1 MDLTFNTFLFFSVF
15 ITLLV
20 IMDPF
25 GTVPIFAGLVNKYP
39 ATKQKQLAFQAVALA
54 FLVIVAFALFGEQVL
69 AFLGISLPSIQA
81 SGGLLLL
88 LVALEL
94 LTGKNEKP
102 QGDDDIN
109 VALVPLGTP
118 LLAGPGA
125 IAATIVFVN
134 QANTLSDFFT
144 IGVAIFSV
152 HLIVF
157 LSLRFSIPI
166 IKLLGAGGISVA
178 TKLAGLL
185 LAAIAVQLIVDAI
198 YEFLKIYA
206 GQ

>member
-1 MDLTFNTFLFFSVF
+1 MDLYLNSFLFFSVF

-25 GTVPIFAGLVNKYP
+25 GTVPIFAGLVKRFP
-39 ATKQKQLAFQAVALA
+39 TAKQKKLAFQAVLLA
-54 FLVIVAFALFGEQVL
+54 FFVIIAFALFGEQVL

-94 LTGKNEKP
+94 LTGKNERPK
-102 QGDDDIN
+102 GEEDIN

-134 QANTLSDFFT
+134 QASTLSDYIA
-144 IGVAIFSV
+144 IGLAIFSV
-152 HLIVF
+152 HLIVY

-185 LAAIAVQLIVDAI
+185 LAAIAVQLVVDAI
-198 YEFLKIYA
+198 FEFIKIYA
-206 GQ
+206 N

>member
-1 MDLTFNTFLFFSVF
+1 MDFTFNSFLFFSVF

-25 GTVPIFAGLVNKYP
+25 GTVPIFAGLVKKYP
-39 ATKQKQLAFQAVALA
+39 ISKQKALAFQAVLLA
-54 FLVIVAFALFGEQVL
+54 FFVIVAFALFGEQVL
-69 AFLGISLPSIQA
+69 AFLGISLPAIQA

-94 LTGKNEKP
+94 LTGKNQKP
-102 QGDDDIN
+102 ESDDDIN

-134 QANTLSDFFT
+134 QANKLEDYFA
-144 IGVAIFSV
+144 IGVAILAV
-152 HLIVF
+152 HLIVY

-198 YEFLKIYA
+198 FEFFKIYS
-206 GQ
+206 G

>member
-1 MDLTFNTFLFFSVF
+1 MDIYFNSFLFFSVF

-25 GTVPIFAGLVNKYP
+25 GTVPIFAGLVKKFP
-39 ATKQKQLAFQAVALA
+39 LAKQKQLAFQAVLLA
-54 FLVIVAFALFGEQVL
+54 FFVIVAFALFGEQVL

-102 QGDDDIN
+102 QGEEDIN

-134 QANTLSDFFT
+134 QAVSLSDYIA
-144 IGVAIFSV
+144 IGLAIFSV
-152 HLIVF
+152 HLIVY
-157 LSLRFSIPI
+157 LSLRFSLPL

-198 YEFLKIYA
+198 FEFMKIYS
-206 GQ
+206 

>member
-1 MDLTFNTFLFFSVF
+1 MDIYLNSFLFFSVF

-25 GTVPIFAGLVNKYP
+25 GTVPIFAGLVKRFP
-39 ATKQKQLAFQAVALA
+39 TAKQKSLAFQAVLLA
-54 FLVIVAFALFGEQVL
+54 FFVIIAFALFGEQVL

-94 LTGKNEKP
+94 LTGKNERPK
-102 QGDDDIN
+102 GEEDIN

-134 QANTLSDFFT
+134 QASTLSDYIA
-144 IGVAIFSV
+144 IGLAIFSV
-152 HLIVF
+152 HVIVY

-185 LAAIAVQLIVDAI
+185 LAAIAVQLVVDAI
-198 YEFLKIYA
+198 FEFIKIYA
-206 GQ
+206 N

>member
-1 MDLTFNTFLFFSVF
+1 
-15 ITLLV
+15 
-20 IMDPF
+20 MDPF
-25 GTVPIFAGLVNKYP
+25 GTVPIFAGLVKKFP
-39 ATKQKQLAFQAVALA
+39 SEKQKKLAFQAVLLA
-54 FLVIVAFALFGEQVL
+54 FFVIVAFALFGEQVL

-102 QGDDDIN
+102 AGEEDIN

-134 QANTLSDFFT
+134 QSTNFSDYLA
-144 IGVAIFSV
+144 IGLAIFAV
-152 HLIVF
+152 HLIVYF
-157 LSLRFSIPI
+157 SLRFSIPI
-166 IKLLGAGGISVA
+166 IKLLGNGGISVA

-198 YEFLKIYA
+198 AEFYKIYS
-206 GQ
+206 

>member
-1 MDLTFNTFLFFSVF
+1 MDIYLNSFLFFSVF

-25 GTVPIFAGLVNKYP
+25 GTVPIFAGLVKRFP
-39 ATKQKQLAFQAVALA
+39 TAKQKSLAFQAVLLA
-54 FLVIVAFALFGEQVL
+54 FFVIIAFALFGEQVL

-94 LTGKNEKP
+94 LTGKNERPK
-102 QGDDDIN
+102 GEEDIN

-134 QANTLSDFFT
+134 QASTFSDYIA
-144 IGVAIFSV
+144 IGLAIFSV
-152 HLIVF
+152 HLIVY

-185 LAAIAVQLIVDAI
+185 LAVIAVQLVMDAI
-198 YEFLKIYA
+198 FEFIKIYA
-206 GQ
+206 N

>member
-1 MDLTFNTFLFFSVF
+1 MELYFNSFLFFSVF

-25 GTVPIFAGLVNKYP
+25 GTVPIFAGLVKKFP
-39 ATKQKQLAFQAVALA
+39 TAKQKQLAFHAVLLA
-54 FLVIVAFALFGEQVL
+54 FFVIVAFALFGEQVL

-102 QGDDDIN
+102 ESEADIN

-134 QANTLSDFFT
+134 QANSASDYIA
-144 IGVAIFSV
+144 IGLAIFTV
-152 HLIVF
+152 HLIVL

-166 IKLLGAGGISVA
+166 IRLLGAGGISVA

-198 YEFLKIYA
+198 FEFIKIYSS
-206 GQ
+206 

>member
-1 MDLTFNTFLFFSVF
+1 MDLALNTFLFFSVF

-25 GTVPIFAGLVNKYP
+25 GTVPIFAGLVQKYP
-39 ATKQKQLAFQAVALA
+39 AEKQKKLAFQAVVLA

-102 QGDDDIN
+102 KGDDDIN

-134 QANTLSDFFT
+134 QSSSLNDYLA
-144 IGVAIFSV
+144 IGLAIFAV
-152 HLIVF
+152 HLIVY
-157 LSLRFSIPI
+157 LALRFSIPI

-185 LAAIAVQLIVDAI
+185 LAAIVVQLIVDAI
-198 YEFLKIYA
+198 VEFYKIYS
-206 GQ
+206 

>member
-1 MDLTFNTFLFFSVF
+1 
-15 ITLLV
+15 
-20 IMDPF
+20 MDPF
-25 GTVPIFAGLVNKYP
+25 GTVPIFAGLVKKYP
-39 ATKQKQLAFQAVALA
+39 ITKQKTLAFQAVLLA
-54 FLVIVAFALFGEQVL
+54 FFVIVAFALFGEQVL
-69 AFLGISLPSIQA
+69 AFLGISLASIQA

-94 LTGKNEKP
+94 LTGRNEKP
-102 QGDDDIN
+102 KGEDDIN

-134 QANTLSDFFT
+134 QASAPTDYFA
-144 IGVAIFSV
+144 IGLAIFSV
-152 HLIVF
+152 HLIVY

-198 YEFLKIYA
+198 FEFVKIYSS
-206 GQ
+206 

>member
-1 MDLTFNTFLFFSVF
+1 MDIYFNSFLFFSVF

-25 GTVPIFAGLVNKYP
+25 GTVPIFAGLVKKFP
-39 ATKQKQLAFQAVALA
+39 LAKQKQLAFQAVLLA
-54 FLVIVAFALFGEQVL
+54 FFVIVAFALFGEQVL

-102 QGDDDIN
+102 QGEEDIN

-134 QANTLSDFFT
+134 QAVSLSDYIA
-144 IGVAIFSV
+144 IGLAIFSV
-152 HLIVF
+152 HLIVY
-157 LSLRFSIPI
+157 LSLRFSLPL

-185 LAAIAVQLIVDAI
+185 LAAIAVQLVVDAI
-198 YEFLKIYA
+198 FEFMKIYS
-206 GQ
+206 